1 MKKAFLYFLPYLKN
15 YKKEIFFALIGMVVV
30 AITSAA
36 SAHLI
41 KPTIDDMFMKKD
53 EQMLKIIPLA
63 LIAIFT
69 LKGVGTLIQS
79 YFMVYIGEDII
90 RQIRDKLV
98 KHLMF
103 QDMQFLQNIRNGE
116 LISRVVSDITR
127 IRQLISSII
136 PKLFLNILTI
146 FALSAYILY
155 QNAQLAFYFLII
167 IPLLTI
173 PMVVLARKMKKYSK
187 KSQESSADMTSRLAE
202 TFNNIEIIKANHSQE
217 FEFKRFKKESLK
229 LFKYIMKQNLISQL
243 STPAG
248 LIIGSFAL
256 ALVLYLGG
264 KEVIDGR
271 MTSGEFFAF
280 MGALTMLYDPIR
292 KISNIHTQMQDAV
305 MAFERVDEILQR
317 SPKIKEGKEN
327 LEKIE
332 KVEFKDVVLKYEN
345 KIALNGISFEAKK
358 GEIYAFVGDSGAGK
372 SSIINLL
379 VRFYQPNSG
388 EILIN
393 SKPIQEYKLSSL
405 LDKISYVTQ
414 RIFIFNDTIA
424 QNVAYSNPFDEER
437 VIKALKKAYAWEFV
451 KELPDGIYTKLDEFG
466 ANLSGGQRQR
476 IALARALYK
485 KPSLLIL
492 DEATSAL
499 DNKSE
504 RAIQKALEEIS
515 KEIIT
520 IVVAHR
526 LSTIENADKIFL
538 LKNGKIIAS
547 GRFKELLETSK
558 EFAKLAKRGINQ

>member
-1 MKKAFLYFLPYLKN
+1 MKKTLYYFLPYLKN
-15 YKKEIFFALIGMVVV
+15 YKKELFLALIGMVAV
-30 AITSAA
+30 AIASAA

-41 KPTIDDMFMKKD
+41 KPTIDDMFMNKD
-53 EQMLKIIPLA
+53 KTMLTIIPLA

-69 LKGVGTLIQS
+69 IKGLGTLLQS
-79 YFMVYIGEDII
+79 YFMVYIGEDVI

-98 KHLMF
+98 RNLMY
-103 QDMQFLQNIRNGE
+103 QDMEFLQRMRNGE
-116 LISRVVSDITR
+116 LISRVISDINR
-127 IRQLISSII
+127 IQQLISSII

-146 FALSAYILY
+146 IALVAYILY

-167 IPLLTI
+167 IPILTV
-173 PMVVLARKMKKYSK
+173 PMIILARKMKRYSK

-202 TFNNIEIIKANHSQE
+202 TFNNIEIIKSNHSQE
-217 FEFKRFKKESLK
+217 FEFERFKKESLK
-229 LFKYIMKQNLISQL
+229 LFKYIMKQNLIGQL

-264 KEVIDGR
+264 KEVIEGK

-305 MAFERVDEILQR
+305 MAFERVDELLNREIKLIDG
-317 SPKIKEGKEN
+317 SKTLDDIKE
-327 LEKIE
+327 L
-332 KVEFKDVVLKYEN
+332 EFKNVVLKYGN
-345 KIALNGISFEAKK
+345 KLALRGVSFKATK
-358 GEIYAFVGDSGAGK
+358 GKVYAFVGDSGAGK

-379 VRFYQPNSG
+379 VRFYQPSSG

-393 SKPIQEYKLSSL
+393 KEPIQDYKLSSL

-424 QNVAYSNPFDEER
+424 QNVAYSNPFDEKR
-437 VIKALKKAYAWEFV
+437 VIDALKRAYAWEFV

-485 KPSLLIL
+485 SPSLLIL

-504 RAIQKALEEIS
+504 KAIQKALEEIS
-515 KEIIT
+515 KDIIT

-526 LSTIENADKIFL
+526 LSTIENANKIFL
-538 LKNGKIIAS
+538 MQEGKIIAT
-547 GRFKELLETSK
+547 GTYKELLENSK
-558 EFAKLAKRGINQ
+558 EFAKLAKRDEF

>member
-1 MKKAFLYFLPYLKN
+1 MKKTISYFLPYLKG
-15 YKKEIFFALIGMVVV
+15 YKKEIILAVIGMVIV
-30 AITSAA
+30 AISSAA

-53 EQMLKIIPLA
+53 EMMLKIIPLT

-69 LKGVGTLIQS
+69 IKGLGTLLQS
-79 YFMVYIGEDII
+79 YFMIYVGEDII

-98 KHLMF
+98 NHLMY
-103 QDMQFLQNIRNGE
+103 QDMDFLQNIRNGE

-127 IRQLISSII
+127 IRQLISSIM
-136 PKLFLNILTI
+136 PKIFLNILTI
-146 FALSAYILY
+146 IALTAYILY
-155 QNAQLAFYFLII
+155 QNASLAFYFLVI
-167 IPLLTI
+167 IPLLAI
-173 PMVVLARKMKKYSK
+173 PMVILARKMKRYSK
-187 KSQESSADMTSRLAE
+187 KSQESSADMTSRLSE
-202 TFNNIEIIKANHSQE
+202 TFNNIEIIKANHSQNFE
-217 FEFKRFKKESLK
+217 FERFQKESLK
-229 LFKYIMKQNLISQL
+229 FFRYIMKQNLISQL

-264 KEVIDGR
+264 KEVISGE

-292 KISNIHTQMQDAV
+292 KLSNIHTQMQDAI
-305 MAFERVDEILQR
+305 MAFERVDELLSRQ
-317 SPKIKEGKEN
+317 SSIKDGTRELKDIN
-327 LEKIE
+327 TL
-332 KVEFKDVVLKYEN
+332 EFKSISLKYGD
-345 KIALNGISFEAKK
+345 KLALNKLSFKAKR
-358 GEIYAFVGDSGAGK
+358 GGVYAFVGDSGAGK

-379 VRFYQPNSG
+379 VRFYQASDG

-393 SKPIQEYKLSSL
+393 NRPIQEYKISSL
-405 LDKISYVTQ
+405 LERISYVTQ

-424 QNVAYSNPFDEER
+424 QNVSYSNDFDEKR
-437 VIKALKKAYAWEFV
+437 VEDALKKAHAWEFV
-451 KELPDGIYTKLDEFG
+451 KELPDGIYTQLSEFG
-466 ANLSGGQRQR
+466 TNLSGGQRQR

-515 KEIIT
+515 KDIIT

-526 LSTIENADKIFL
+526 LSTIEKADQIFL
-538 LKNGKIIAS
+538 LKEGQIVAEGS
-547 GRFKELLETSK
+547 YKELLIKSI
-558 EFAKLAKRGINQ
+558 EFKKLAQRDES

>member
-1 MKKAFLYFLPYLKN
+1 MKKTISYFLPYLKN
-15 YKKEIFFALIGMVVV
+15 YKKELILALFGMVAV
-30 AITSAA
+30 ALASAA

-41 KPTIDDMFMKKD
+41 KPTIDEMFMKKD
-53 EQMLKIIPLA
+53 EKMLTIIPLA

-69 LKGVGTLIQS
+69 IKGLGTLIQS
-79 YFMVYIGEDII
+79 YFMVYVGEDII

-98 KHLMF
+98 KNLMY
-103 QDMQFLQNIRNGE
+103 QDMDFLQNMRNGE
-116 LISRVVSDITR
+116 LISRIISDISR
-127 IRQLISSII
+127 IQSLISSII

-146 FALSAYILY
+146 IALTAYILY
-155 QNAQLAFYFLII
+155 QNAQLALYFLII

-173 PMVVLARKMKKYSK
+173 PMIILAKKMKRYSK

-202 TFNNIEIIKANHSQE
+202 TFNNIEIIKSNHSQE
-217 FEFKRFKKESLK
+217 FELERFKKESLK
-229 LFKYIMKQNLISQL
+229 LFKYIMKQNLIGQL

-264 KEVIDGR
+264 KEVISGR
-271 MTSGEFFAF
+271 MSSGEFFAF

-292 KISNIHTQMQDAV
+292 KISNIHTKMQDAV
-305 MAFERVDEILQR
+305 MAFERVDELLSRKVNIVD
-317 SPKIKEGKEN
+317 GKEDLN
-327 LEKIE
+327 DIKR
-332 KVEFKDVVLKYEN
+332 VEFRDVYLKYGDKEAI
-345 KIALNGISFEAKK
+345 KGVSFEAVK
-358 GEIYAFVGDSGAGK
+358 GKVYAFVGDSGAGK

-379 VRFYQPNSG
+379 VRFYQPTSG

-405 LDKISYVTQ
+405 LDRVSYVTQ
-414 RIFIFNDTIA
+414 RVFIFNDTIA
-424 QNVAYSNPFDEER
+424 QNVAYSNEFDGDR
-437 VIKALKKAYAWEFV
+437 VIEALKKAYAWEFV

-466 ANLSGGQRQR
+466 TNLSGGQRQR

-485 KPSLLIL
+485 NPSLLIL

-504 RAIQKALEEIS
+504 RAIQKALEDIS

-520 IVVAHR
+520 VVVAHR
-526 LSTIENADKIFL
+526 LSTIESADKIFL
-538 LKNGKIIAS
+538 MEDGVIIAT
-547 GRFKELLETSK
+547 GTYQELLESSL
-558 EFAKLAKRGINQ
+558 EFAKLAKRDIN